1 MKIKIK
7 RNMNQII
14 TISYKTNN
22 ILINKLS
29 KQDNIEIL
37 KDANFLLKF
46 FSKKKYADVY
56 FHSGNLDENSV
67 DNILN
72 AKMTIANCFSA
83 MNEII
88 AKTKISHEKVKV
100 IYPSIDIEYKKNKDV
115 KEKLCE
121 ELQIDTKNK
130 IILFT
135 AKNFKTSGVKEFLD
149 ICSSIS
155 YEEFKVIIAGEK
167 QQIRTLQFQIPKYQN
182 LQDKIILLE
191 DYKNMDDL
199 FLASD
204 IFILPTYNKS
214 FSTNV
219 VKAMFCRCAVFLSID
234 NDAKEI
240 VDVFASMDSPSDS
253 TMSFKLDAV
262 LNGKDDLKLIKKDNR
277 KLASEFSLT
286 NNLVKFNSIID
297 NI

>member
-1 MKIKIK
+1 
-7 RNMNQII
+7 MNKI
-14 TISYKTNN
+14 TISYKSTSLLIEELKKQEN
-22 ILINKLS
+22 IKVLKKRNLLS
-29 KQDNIEIL
+29 SL
-37 KDANFLLKF
+37 

-56 FHSGNLDENSV
+56 FHTGILDEKSIENIKNARITITNSF
-67 DNILN
+67 DL
-72 AKMTIANCFSA
+72 
-83 MNEII
+83 MNKII
-88 AKTKISHEKVKV
+88 EKTKISQEKIKV
-100 IYPSIDIEYKKNKDV
+100 IYPSINIEYKKTKEV

-135 AKNFKTSGVKEFLD
+135 AKNFKTSGIKEFLD

-155 YEEFKVIIAGEK
+155 YEEFKVIVAGKK
-167 QQIRTLQFQIPKYQN
+167 QQIRSLQFQIPKYQK

-219 VKAMFCRCAVFLSID
+219 AKAMFCRCAVFLSID

-240 VDVFASMDSPSDS
+240 VDVFASMDSPTDS
-253 TMSFKLDAV
+253 AMSFKLDAV

-277 KLASEFSLT
+277 KLASEFSLE
-286 NNLVKFNSIID
+286 NNLAKFNSIMD